1 MKRGREK
8 ENPPK
13 ILKVLLKIQ
22 IKTLVKMSSIAL
34 ALLDEL
40 RPELVSL
47 IQAAVESALLK
58 GSGPQY
64 PEKVTISQAS
74 EITGYS
80 KNSLYQMHCR
90 GQVPGAQKV
99 RGKLVFDTATL
110 REWVNNGGI

>member
-1 MKRGREK
+1 
-8 ENPPK
+8 
-13 ILKVLLKIQ
+13 
-22 IKTLVKMSSIAL
+22 MSSIAL
-34 ALLDEL
+34 ALIDEL

-47 IQAAVESALLK
+47 IQAAVESALQK

-64 PEKVTISQAS
+64 PEKVSVSQAC